1 MERALTR
8 LWYGNSGGGA
18 LLQPLAWLYG
28 SAIAFRRSAY
38 ARGWFASH
46 RIARPVVV
54 VGNLTVGGTGKT
66 PLTVWLATSLR
77 ERGFKVGIVSRG
89 YGRSETAPRA
99 VDPEDDWRTV
109 GDEPLL
115 LRRHSGCPTVV
126 GADRVAAAQKLA
138 EQGVD
143 VILADDGLQHLRL
156 ARDFELVVVDG
167 ARGFGNERLLPAG
180 PLREGTA
187 RLASADAIVV
197 TGKPAHS
204 SLTTLAAALQTVA
217 SVGVTE
223 PGTLEGTPVAALV
236 PGGERNASNAAPG
249 TAEHEP
255 ASARSAGSASPPVFE
270 MSLEIT
276 NALPLNG
283 GAAQPLDRFRG
294 ELVHA
299 VAGIGNPARFFREL
313 RRRGIEP
320 VEHPFP
326 DHHPFTAADLDFGD
340 RLPVLMTEKDAVK
353 CRSFADARLWQVP
366 VTVRFSEA
374 HARALLDKVTAK
386 LKG

>member
-18 LLQPLAWLYG
+18 LLQPLAWAYG
-28 SAIAFRRSAY
+28 SAMAFRRSAY

-46 RIARPVVV
+46 RIGRPVIV

-66 PLTVWLATSLR
+66 PLTVWLAASLR
-77 ERGFKVGIVSRG
+77 ARGFNPGIVSRG
-89 YGRSETAPRA
+89 YGRSESAPRS
-99 VDPEDDWRTV
+99 VEPDDDWRTV
-109 GDEPLL
+109 GVEPLL
-115 LRRHSGCPTVV
+115 QRRHSGCPTVV
-126 GADRVAAAQKLA
+126 GADRVAAAQKLV

-156 ARDFELVVVDG
+156 VRDFELVVVDG

-180 PLREGTA
+180 PLREGTS

-197 TGKPAHS
+197 TGKPEHA
-204 SLTTLAAALQTVA
+204 SLTTIAAALGA
-217 SVGVTE
+217 RAC
-223 PGTLEGTPVAALV
+223 GTPA
-236 PGGERNASNAAPG
+236 NAVNAAPSTPE
-249 TAEHEP
+249 TAP
-255 ASARSAGSASPPVFE
+255 AGAPSADSAAPPAFE
-270 MSLEIT
+270 MALDIT
-276 NALPLNG
+276 HAAPLNG
-283 GAAQPLDRFRG
+283 DAAQPLERFRG

-299 VAGIGNPARFFREL
+299 VARIGNPARFFREL

-366 VTVRFSEA
+366 VTVRFSDA
-374 HARALLDKVTAK
+374 HERALLDKVIAK